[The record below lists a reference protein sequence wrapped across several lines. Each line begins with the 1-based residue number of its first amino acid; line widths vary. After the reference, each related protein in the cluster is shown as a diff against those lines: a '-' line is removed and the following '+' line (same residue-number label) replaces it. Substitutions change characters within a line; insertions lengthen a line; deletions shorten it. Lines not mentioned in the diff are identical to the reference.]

1 MMKQDLAFKIKN
13 AAFDFK
19 DKRGNFYL
27 DLASVMEASPGESIT
42 KILGRYADR
51 YKKRSVGVLSRH
63 WLDRFTQVGTFTEAV
78 RGTIPDEDLTALSAS
93 ESAGDLRLGLEK
105 LGANILA
112 MQETRKEI
120 NKLMLSAVVMIFIL
134 HAYLGVQAFV
144 VMSKLE
150 KAVSAARIDVAMLG
164 KLGAILFGGGE
175 IIRGWWWAWVLL
187 VVAGVFAVV
196 WALKNYV
203 GKYRRWL
210 DDNFLPFQMARDFN
224 SAAFFATVGMLTT
237 ARNNNVMQLR
247 DALLQTKANAYPW
260 LKWQTTKL
268 LENLAATPNGKGEIF
283 NTGIANES
291 TYYRILDISDH
302 SDVPVMLKKVGEI
315 ILKTAPQEIKAKAG
329 TVRIVLM
336 ALCLVT
342 MLGIYGGTISLVELF
357 KAAVTMKAMLH

>member
-1 MMKQDLAFKIKN
+1 MKQDLTFKIKN

-42 KILGRYADR
+42 KILARYAER
-51 YKKRSVGVLSRH
+51 YKKRSVGVLCRH
-63 WLDRFTQVGTFTEAV
+63 WLDRFAQVGTFTEAL
-78 RGTIPDEDLTALSAS
+78 RGTVPAEDMAALAAS
-93 ESAGDLRLGLEK
+93 ESSGDLRLGLEK

-120 NKLMLSAVVMIFIL
+120 SKLMVSAVVMVFVL
-134 HAYLGVQAFV
+134 HGYLALQSFL
-144 VMSKLE
+144 VMPKLE
-150 KAVSAARIDVAMLG
+150 KAVRGAGVELSQLG
-164 KLGAILFGGGE
+164 RGGAVLFGGAE
-175 IIRGWWWAWVLL
+175 FIRSWWWVWLILVVGGVLL
-187 VVAGVFAVV
+187 VTWAV
-196 WALKNYV
+196 KHYV

-210 DDNFLPFQMARDFN
+210 DDHFLPFQMARDFN

-237 ARNNNVMQLR
+237 ARNNNVIQLH

-283 NTGIANES
+283 NTGIANE
-291 TYYRILDISDH
+291 TMYYRILDISDH

-329 TVRIVLM
+329 TVRVVLM

-342 MLGIYGGTISLVELF
+342 MLGTYASTISLVEVF